1 VDEEK
6 TVGSDFYTKQFRSTV
21 KGLVTVTC
29 WDLSGDPT
37 YIDVRN
43 EFYKDSQVLFICF
56 DVTSRKTFDAID
68 MWLREV
74 SKYGGEHL
82 QHACVIVGCKSDL
95 KGKRAVM
102 KEEAENWAKQRGFFG
117 YYETS
122 ALEGNGINALYNEVA
137 A

>member
-1 VDEEK
+1 MVERPNLKIVPEPVPESFKLKVVVVGDQGIGKSCLLKRYAQNTFSVDEEK
-6 TVGSDFYTKQFRSTV
+6 TVGSDFYSKQFRSTV

-82 QHACVIVGCKSDL
+82 
-95 KGKRAVM
+95 
-102 KEEAENWAKQRGFFG
+102 
-117 YYETS
+117 
-122 ALEGNGINALYNEVA
+122 
-137 A
+137 